1 MGPPN
6 GLDSRAQAFG
16 RVIGTARCGWN
27 EPVNS
32 PLTVTCWRRSLRLF
46 KAANYNLR
54 KRWGVG
60 SCMANPTTWNRKG
73 HWGLGRQPKNLR
85 AARAAPYNQYAR
97 VALHRARDPD
107 RRRFDG
113 RPVHA

>member
-1 MGPPN
+1 M
-6 GLDSRAQAFG
+6 RME
-16 RVIGTARCGWN
+16 R
-27 EPVNS
+27 PVNS

-73 HWGLGRQPKNLR
+73 HWGLGRQPKTCVPLAPLR
-85 AARAAPYNQYAR
+85 TISTPESRCIVRAIPTDADLMVARSTHS
-97 VALHRARDPD
+97 VALAK
-107 RRRFDG
+107 G
-113 RPVHA
+113 